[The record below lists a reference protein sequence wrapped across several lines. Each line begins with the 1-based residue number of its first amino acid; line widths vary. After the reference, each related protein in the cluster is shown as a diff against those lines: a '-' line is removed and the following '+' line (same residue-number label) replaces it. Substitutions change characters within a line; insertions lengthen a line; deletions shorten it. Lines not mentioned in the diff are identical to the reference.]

1 MIQQEMLTYQQL
13 DGELNRIERDLRK
26 SDSFV
31 RRRQYKAAS
40 QECEE
45 TLAKLDARATEL
57 KNQLSLAQQSVQRI
71 TEVIE
76 EHSKE
81 IGTLEDVDELNYMN
95 KKLNEQISELNNVE
109 KEIKRIIR
117 DGEEIAK
124 TFDEVSAKLPRLV
137 SGYNKCN
144 EEFNRLAAEVKPRV
158 NEIRAQQAELK
169 KGIDD
174 NIFEIYKKVV
184 DGGLYP
190 VFVPLEDG
198 TRCGGCRME
207 MPKAAVDAQFAGK
220 SYMRCEHCGRI
231 IFKKE

>member
-13 DGELNRIERDLRK
+13 DGELNRIERELK
-26 SDSFV
+26 KNENFV
-31 RRRQYKAAS
+31 KRRQYKAAS

-45 TLAKLDARATEL
+45 SIARLDARASEL
-57 KNQLSLAQQSVQRI
+57 KIQLAQAQQTVQKI

-81 IGTLEDVDELNYMN
+81 IGNLQDVDELNYMN
-95 KKLNEQISELNNVE
+95 KKLNEQISELNNAD
-109 KEIKRIIR
+109 KEIRRILR
-117 DGEEIAK
+117 EGEEIAQA
-124 TFDEVSAKLPRLV
+124 FEEASAKLPRLV
-137 SGYNKCN
+137 AGYRKSD
-144 EEFNRLAAEVKPRV
+144 EEFNKAAADVKPRV
-158 NEIRAQQAELK
+158 AEIRARQAELK
-169 KGIDD
+169 KAIDE
-174 NIFEIYKKVV
+174 NIFNIYKKVA

-220 SYMRCEHCGRI
+220 PYMRCEHCGRI